1 MRKDLCDCV
10 WSQIALLQL
19 ASFGLFAG
27 KILLQYHLV
36 DLESLGLGMLLI
48 IVLFLLQ
55 LCYQDVLLC
64 CL

>member
-1 MRKDLCDCV
+1 MRKDFRDCV
-10 WSQIALLQL
+10 WPQIALLQL
-19 ASFGLFAG
+19 APFGLFAG

-36 DLESLGLGMLLI
+36 DLEPLWLGMLLV